1 MGKIVGYIRVSKDD
15 QDVKNQRLEI
25 LEFARQNQK
34 EELHVDE
41 FIEVAVSSRQS
52 TKQRRIDELL
62 EKLLNGSD
70 TLIVTE
76 LSRLGRSTVEVI
88 SLVNEL
94 VDRKIRVRV
103 IKQNLDL
110 LQQEQ
115 QDMNSKIIDIS
126 FILHLI
132 QMIFGILCAFNNRKD
147 RQVMPNE
154 RMLWYCWLIY
164 VSNRFA
170 FKPMFG

>member
-1 MGKIVGYIRVSKDD
+1 
-15 QDVKNQRLEI
+15 
-25 LEFARQNQK
+25 
-34 EELHVDE
+34 
-41 FIEVAVSSRQS
+41 
-52 TKQRRIDELL
+52 
-62 EKLLNGSD
+62 
-70 TLIVTE
+70 
-76 LSRLGRSTVEVI
+76 
-88 SLVNEL
+88 
-94 VDRKIRVRV
+94 
-103 IKQNLDL
+103 
-110 LQQEQ
+110 
-115 QDMNSKIIDIS
+115 MNSKIIDIS